1 MFVRVKLLCWSFELM
16 TPIACGTI
24 IIQAIFGLICLSLLL
39 LRNYYY
45 HSFQSNPKK
54 KNYRT
59 TPGPGSGPRPMGPA
73 RSEMMRAAGCHA
85 CSSLVLDHS
94 PMSCIPS
101 LVSTSDKKK
110 DFFLYSALFV
120 SQSRICF
127 ITKKT
132 IRLHAKVFFPERSHV
147 QV

>member
-1 MFVRVKLLCWSFELM
+1 
-16 TPIACGTI
+16 
-24 IIQAIFGLICLSLLL
+24 
-39 LRNYYY
+39 
-45 HSFQSNPKK
+45 
-54 KNYRT
+54 
-59 TPGPGSGPRPMGPA
+59 MGPA

-127 ITKKT
+127 ITKKNTFTCQSVFSRT
-132 IRLHAKVFFPERSHV
+132 ITCPSLKQHHDLLKVDI
-147 QV
+147 